1 MQKGN
6 RLEVVGEKE
15 NLRRLAE
22 AIGFVEQDLEKTNLA
37 TIAFDIIPGT
47 LLGLVT
53 LALGNVSIG
62 LGTTGGLLLIGI
74 ITGYLG
80 SVMPTFARVP
90 VPARFVLMKLGLM
103 LFMAGVGVTRAAG
116 CSMRSPRWGRS

>member
-37 TIAFDIIPGT
+37 TIAFDMIPGT

-62 LGTTGGLLLIGI
+62 PGAPGGLLLIGI

-80 SVMPTFARVP
+80 SVMPS
-90 VPARFVLMKLGLM
+90 
-103 LFMAGVGVTRAAG
+103 AA
-116 CSMRSPRWGRS
+116 CRNRLDSS